1 MQSSEKKV
9 TIEWANKK
17 DSFGANM
24 TNPITCSYA
33 DSNKLTILV
42 SQVLGEEIPQLKDNS
57 LLKDLV
63 VYSLIEKM
71 NTVQTIE
78 NVLSYIKGNNAKT
91 VQDVSF
97 MKGEIRIKCS
107 T

>member
-1 MQSSEKKV
+1 MSNSEKRI
-9 TIEWANKK
+9 TIELIDKNKSCESK
-17 DSFGANM
+17 MS
-24 TNPITCSYA
+24 NPINCSISKR
-33 DSNKLTILV
+33 DNIKQMVHKILE
-42 SQVLGEEIPQLKDNS
+42 EEIPQLKDNT
-57 LLKDLV
+57 LLQDMV

-71 NTVQTIE
+71 HTVQTIE

-97 MKGEIRIKCS
+97 KKGEIRIKCS